1 MTRRVHRDEEGAA
14 LVMALVFLTV
24 AGILVAALLSFAD
37 TNFRT
42 TVAVQD
48 QRSTLYATD
57 GAVEAAVNYYRTHL
71 SSPTPC
77 PPAGSVP
84 SVNGVTGISVS
95 CTAGVTFSGAPS
107 NAPKLAVIARATGAE
122 DGVTIASN
130 AVTAV
135 RGGVYSNTR
144 IRINAAESTLYAAA
158 PDRVVTRG
166 GCTGEGSVGP
176 AACETVT
183 GPFPDGEDPEY
194 SMVTATAPSPILTAP
209 TCPANEPVVF
219 RQGTYTSQAALETF
233 METCARRT
241 YHFPAAGGIGSPGVY
256 YFDFADDSRAWT
268 IPNGYTVVGGTL
280 PAGVTGAT
288 VAGRPTGQRC
298 DDNAEGVQWLFG
310 GASRVVVHG
319 ALELCAPWTSPAST
333 TPRVAVYGVKA
344 SDPPAPGPTPQTVT
358 LHPTTI
364 TPPTTPFQPATGSTN
379 PNDGS
384 VAVAPVAARTSASVT
399 LGGFDLASVPATA
412 TIDSAALVFRHSEN
426 ESPVPTRGS
435 PNFNNLDLQATA
447 TSGVLQHTAQSNAC
461 GPTPNCSKSLSTSST
476 MTDDPSVGVPL
487 PVGFNVSSVLAGL
500 NVTYKATSTG
510 GTAYSSSLD
519 GVSLVVTYTLVVPEV
534 PRFRALNGCIRVAPY
549 VQSANASGVIVPT
562 DPCALI
568 TTAGS
573 NASMAVKG
581 TIYAPNAALDIQLVR
596 ASYQVFGRGIIV
608 RSLRSNVTA
617 SSTCDDVPP
626 PNDEACYP
634 FQLPTTVTTTGDVLF
649 VATLDGRTRLRALV
663 RFPSAADRPV
673 VKAWSVVNEP
683 A

>member
-1 MTRRVHRDEEGAA
+1 MTRRRHRDEDGAA

-37 TNFRT
+37 TSFRT

-48 QRSTLYATD
+48 QRSTLYAAD
-57 GAVEAAVNYYRTHL
+57 GAVEAAVNYYRTNL

-84 SVNGVTGISVS
+84 SVNGVGGISVS

-122 DGVTIASN
+122 DGVTLVSG

-135 RGGVYSNTR
+135 RGGVYSNTT
-144 IRINAAESTLYAAA
+144 INVSGGTQLYAAA

-166 GCTGEGSVGP
+166 GCIGAGTVGP
-176 AACETVT
+176 VTCEVAT
-183 GPFPDGEDPEY
+183 GSFDDGDDPGY
-194 SMVTATAPSPILTAP
+194 AMVSSTAPAPIVTAP
-209 TCPANEPVVF
+209 TCPATEPVVF
-219 RQGTYTSQAALETF
+219 PQGTYTSLAALETF
-233 METCARRT
+233 MATCARRT
-241 YHFPAAGGIGSPGVY
+241 YHFPAAGGIGSPGTY
-256 YFDFADDSRAWT
+256 HFDFADDARAWT
-268 IPNGYTVVGGTL
+268 IPNGYTVVGGTF
-280 PAGVTGAT
+280 PAGVNGDA
-288 VAGRPTGQRC
+288 VAGRPAGGRC

-310 GASRVVVHG
+310 GASRVVVRG

-333 TPRVAVYGVKA
+333 TPRVAVYGVKTSEPVA
-344 SDPPAPGPTPQTVT
+344 AAPTPQTITV
-358 LHPTTI
+358 HPTTV
-364 TPPTTPFQPATGSTN
+364 TPPTTPFQPATGATK
-379 PNDGS
+379 PNDAS
-384 VAVAPVAARTSASVT
+384 VAVATVAARTTASVT
-399 LGGFDLASVPATA
+399 LGGFDVSSVPATS
-412 TIDSAALVFRHSEN
+412 TINSAALVFRHAEN

-435 PNFNNLDLQATA
+435 PNFNNLELQATA
-447 TSGVLQHTAQSNAC
+447 TSGVLQHTAQTSSC
-461 GPTPNCSKSLSTSST
+461 GPTPNCSRSLSTSST
-476 MTDDPSVGVPL
+476 MTDDPGGGVTL

-500 NVTYKATSTG
+500 SVTYKATSTG
-510 GTAYSSSLD
+510 NTAYSSSLD
-519 GVSLVVTYTLVVPEV
+519 GVSLVVTYTPVVPEV
-534 PRFRALNGCIRVAPY
+534 PRYRAQNGCIRVAPY
-549 VQSANASGVIVPT
+549 VQPGDASGVIAPT
-562 DPCALI
+562 DPCALV

-581 TIYAPNAALDIQLVR
+581 TIYAPNAALDIQLVQ

-608 RSLRSNVTA
+608 RSLRSNVTS
-617 SSTCDDVPP
+617 SSTCNTVPP
-626 PNDEACYP
+626 PNDDGCYP
-634 FQLPTTVTTTGDVLF
+634 FQLPSTVTTTGDVLF